1 MADHAAHRSHSQQS
15 LSGGRTENEKP
26 EDYYGKVESLGDLD
40 LNHAIVLIA
49 EQYQEIAQFRR
60 NKLVGILDEIVR
72 NRSSSVQPR
81 SVLLDWARGV
91 HDKLDTLN
99 NPGWNYY
106 YDPNYERIREYF
118 ENLRDSKRHP
128 VKQLFHKEDDTIQIV
143 NSAGPLKNYTVDKI
157 WDKLKLKVRTY
168 F

>member
-1 MADHAAHRSHSQQS
+1 MADHVVHRSHSQQS
-15 LSGGRTENEKP
+15 LSGGRTENERP

-40 LNHAIVLIA
+40 LNHAIGLIA
-49 EQYQEIAQFRR
+49 EQYQEIAQVRR
-60 NKLVGILDEIVR
+60 NELVGIPDEIVR

-91 HDKLDTLN
+91 CDKLDTPDH
-99 NPGWNYY
+99 PGWDYY
-106 YDPNYERIREYF
+106 YDPNYERLREYF

-128 VKQLFHKEDDTIQIV
+128 VKQLFHKEDDTV
-143 NSAGPLKNYTVDKI
+143 GSLNELVYVTC
-157 WDKLKLKVRTY
+157 